1 MFDIILNGIIRWLDV
16 QKLAIRNS
24 LIICWQLEII
34 WCGGSL
40 IMSLTSHQ
48 QGIAELRN
56 YFPNEPALFTRFTRA
71 HTHTHTQCLYLTDP
85 TQETEANIMVDIY
98 SYFYV

>member
-1 MFDIILNGIIRWLDV
+1 MFDIILDGIIRWLDV

-34 WCGGSL
+34 WCGGGGGL

-48 QGIAELRN
+48 QGSRAPEL
-56 YFPNEPALFTRFTRA
+56 FPK
-71 HTHTHTQCLYLTDP
+71 
-85 TQETEANIMVDIY
+85 
-98 SYFYV
+98 